1 MADRIKGITIEIDG
15 NTEKLSKS
23 LEGVN
28 KEIRSTQSQL
38 KDVEKLLK
46 MDPGN
51 LELLRQK
58 QQLLTT
64 AVTDTT
70 TKLNTLKEALKQMEN
85 SGVDK
90 NSAEYQA
97 LQREI
102 IATEGELKNLKEAA
116 KDANATVAAIKQAC
130 DKVSEGANKVADAT
144 KGLSAAAGGALVGL
158 AGLGIKA
165 AANADDLNTMA
176 KQTGLATDELQK
188 MQYASDLIDVP
199 VDTITGSLKK
209 LKKNL
214 TSTSK
219 DVQAAWEQIG
229 VSVTSTDGELR
240 DISDIFYETLQGLSE
255 IENETERDTVAMQL
269 FGKSADELAGIIDD
283 GGAALKELGKEAE
296 DRGVI
301 ISQEDLDKANEL
313 NDTLDRLKATLT
325 GSLGQAAAQIAE
337 SLAPVMEQ
345 VAGWLTVIAEKIAN
359 MNPKFLEVTAIVLGI
374 IAAISPV
381 ASLISGI
388 ATAIGVI
395 TPIIATVNAVIAA
408 NPIVLI
414 ITAIVAAIGL
424 LVAAGVAIA
433 KNWDEI
439 KAKAQELWGNLTE
452 KFTQIK
458 DNIVGA
464 WENVKEKVSGAFE
477 NIKES
482 AKEKFNAL
490 KENTSQ
496 VMDAVKQHVA
506 QRLGNMKQAFE
517 ENGGGFKGAMAAAW
531 TGIKDHFSEG
541 FNVLDKLTGG
551 KLSEIK
557 DAFIQKFKDII
568 ESAKN
573 WGRDIIENLVSGIK
587 EKISRVKDAVGDIA
601 NTIKDFL
608 GFSEPEKG
616 PLSNFHT
623 FMPDMIDL
631 MSKGLNEGARTI
643 ENPLTA
649 LAGKLVPDP
658 SVNVNYNDS
667 AVTSRLDAIN
677 TNIGN
682 GQNTNIQVVLE
693 GDAQGVFRLV
703 RTENNKFINST
714 GFNPLIAKGQI

>member
-1 MADRIKGITIEIDG
+1 MSDRVKGITIEIDG
-15 NTEKLSKS
+15 NTTKLSKA

-28 KEIRSTQSQL
+28 KDIKSTQQQL

-46 MDPGN
+46 LDPGN
-51 LELLRQK
+51 MDLLRQK
-58 QQLLTT
+58 QQLYTD
-64 AVTDTT
+64 AVSA
-70 TKLNTLKEALKQMEN
+70 TKEKLQTLKDALSQMDA

-90 NSAEYQA
+90 TSEQYMS

-102 IATEGELKNLKEAA
+102 ISCTDELDKLEKAA
-116 KDANATVAAIKQAC
+116 RNSNATLQ
-130 DKVSEGANKVADAT
+130 KVSQTAKSVADASGKVASAT
-144 KGLSAAAGGALVGL
+144 KGLSTAAGGALAGI

-165 AANADDLNTMA
+165 AASADDLNTLA
-176 KQTGLATDELQK
+176 KQTGLSTETLQK
-188 MQYASDLIDVP
+188 FQYASDLIDVSMT
-199 VDTITGSLKK
+199 DLTGSVKK

-214 TSTSK
+214 TSNSK
-219 DVQAAWEQIG
+219 EVVETWDRLG
-229 VSVTSTDGELR
+229 VSLRDSNGELR
-240 DISDIFYETLQGLSE
+240 DIESIYFEAVEALGK
-255 IENETERDTVAMQL
+255 IGNETERDTVAMTL
-269 FGKSADELAGIIDD
+269 FGKSADSLAGILDD

-313 NDTLDRLKATLT
+313 NDTLDGLKATLT

-337 SLAPVMEQ
+337 SFAPIMEQ

-631 MSKGLNEGARTI
+631 MSKGLKDGARKI
-643 ENPLTA
+643 ENPLNT
-649 LAGKLVPDP
+649 LAQKLVPDTQ
-658 SVNVNYNDS
+658 SIDVNLNDS
-667 AVTSRLDAIN
+667 SMTTKLDNINDSLLKNGTVAVSVYL
-677 TNIGN
+677 
-682 GQNTNIQVVLE
+682 Q
-693 GDAQGVFRLV
+693 GDANGIFRV
-703 RTENNKFINST
+703 VQQQTHDIFERT
-714 GFNPLIAKGQI
+714 GRNPLLV

>member
-531 TGIKDHFSEG
+531 TGIKDHFTEG

-703 RTENNKFINST
+703 RTENNKFMKST
-714 GFNPLIAKGQI
+714 GFNPLMA